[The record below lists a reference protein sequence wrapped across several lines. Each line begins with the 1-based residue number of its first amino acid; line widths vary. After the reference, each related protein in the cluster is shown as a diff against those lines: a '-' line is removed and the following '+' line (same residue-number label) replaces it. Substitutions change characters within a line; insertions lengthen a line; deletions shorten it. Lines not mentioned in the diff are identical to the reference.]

1 MGEELLYL
9 GLDEHVAGTEGLEA
23 LDSEVASR
31 TAALSTTSVDPD
43 LVVRFTVGREMG
55 VREFNKSM

>member
-23 LDSEVASR
+23 LDSEVASQ

-43 LVVRFTVGREMG
+43 LVVRFTVG
-55 VREFNKSM
+55 